1 MEIIYYMVNTI
12 FDSSNDVP
20 QSHEGILSSL
30 SDEINRL
37 SGIREDISQEK
48 ISPVSF
54 GVLIGIC
61 FLNILLIAV
70 LKFDYL
76 FFWVASS
83 LYFYLFYPM
92 LPLFLFPF
100 RMIYQKATG
109 TAPIKKKSQSMVTWA
124 KNLHIFS
131 NKRIGYNLFMR
142 FFLLSM
148 IPITYGVLCI
158 YGISIT
164 FTMIIGYF
172 SNFSNE
178 TLFLILIQ
186 CMGIILFYS
195 EIFLFKGRMLYNTHI
210 RLQSKIENH
219 KRLVFMAIIACV
231 LILLSTVLVILMII
245 AMVLPAFTLTKFVN
259 MAGFYYAGRSITVV
273 FLLCS
278 QFVIMQFLQSILSR
292 KIAYDMVDQKY
303 EQLTDAQKIVLT
315 SETTHMVSCLQR
327 IESLVLESR
336 LYAYNRR
343 KMLGLYPSYSIGVN
357 IPVLLSINN
366 LKSLQDI
373 FLPDQKS
380 ME

>member
-1 MEIIYYMVNTI
+1 
-12 FDSSNDVP
+12 
-20 QSHEGILSSL
+20 
-30 SDEINRL
+30 
-37 SGIREDISQEK
+37 
-48 ISPVSF
+48 
-54 GVLIGIC
+54 
-61 FLNILLIAV
+61 
-70 LKFDYL
+70 
-76 FFWVASS
+76 
-83 LYFYLFYPM
+83 
-92 LPLFLFPF
+92 
-100 RMIYQKATG
+100 
-109 TAPIKKKSQSMVTWA
+109 
-124 KNLHIFS
+124 
-131 NKRIGYNLFMR
+131 
-142 FFLLSM
+142 
-148 IPITYGVLCI
+148 
-158 YGISIT
+158 
-164 FTMIIGYF
+164 
-172 SNFSNE
+172 
-178 TLFLILIQ
+178 
-186 CMGIILFYS
+186 
-195 EIFLFKGRMLYNTHI
+195 MLYNTHI

-259 MAGFYYAGRSITVV
+259 MAGFYYAGRSIIVV